1 MRKDD
6 AEKKTAVPS
15 AVARAINPRGRGAPM
30 VAIGDVKRGNS
41 RELSPNKLNFRSLRD
56 HPGRVPNAV
65 AGGEVNLR
73 RLGRPSVHQ
82 LIDFRPGAIDQEH
95 RAGLRVERLDVPDAI
110 VLLVRP
116 CQLVL
121 LDDTLQIV
129 FATGHRH
136 QSYLVVLAHD
146 LAIKIETGLRVL

>member
-95 RAGLRVERLDVPDAI
+95 RADLRTQRRDVPYPV
-110 VLLVRP
+110 VLFVP
-116 CQLVL
+116 SCQLAL
-121 LDDTLQIV
+121 LYDTSQIV
-129 FATGHRH
+129 FP
-136 QSYLVVLAHD
+136 
-146 LAIKIETGLRVL
+146 